1 MTVPLIEPIGLDA
14 AGPLVYNAYGQWSQ
28 IAVQAFNNAQN
39 LASAIGTFA
48 IPPVTF
54 DATFN
59 PQIALP
65 GFPTIVPPTVP
76 TAALTYNAPNL
87 PPAPPAVDTPA
98 YQPSAAPT
106 FDVQAPVY
114 QPPAA
119 PQIIDA
125 TPPGAAPVL
134 ANPTIPTA
142 PSYTLPA
149 LPTLASL
156 QMPQLPQLSIPSFTA
171 TVPAFNVPVPTETFS
186 FQPGQYVDGLLTSVK
201 STLSDMLSG
210 DFVLPAAVANALRNR
225 AYEDANREE
234 SRAVDQVYGEFAAR
248 GFDEPSGLLYG
259 RLEAARE
266 QAQLQRMAANRDV
279 YVQDQQV
286 AVENLRAAITGG
298 IQLEGELI
306 QLFTTTTQLQFEAA
320 RYSMDVSLQIFQAR
334 IAQYN
339 ASLQAFSV
347 QAEVFRNQIQ
357 AALAQAQIYA
367 TEMEGLRVQG
377 ELNMQKV
384 QVYTAQLDAIKTQM
398 GIYQVQ
404 VSAAE
409 VQSRVNVAQVEA
421 FTAQVGAYRSQ
432 IEAQVAQW
440 QGYKAQVDAQL
451 GGVQFYNTS
460 VNAYG
465 QRVQAWAT
473 GEHANQAAVQLKID
487 QNKMQLAGWQ
497 ATAQLF
503 EEQMKAE
510 LARISTVKEAF
521 EAQVQSFK
529 GQAEVATA
537 AGEYDNRRF
546 QLNLAQEQAIVD
558 TSLKRSEASFE
569 QMKYITSV
577 MLEIKKTI
585 ATIQS
590 QLAASAMNAV
600 HIGGQ
605 VSTYTGMNLGWNTN
619 VGFSGSVNDV

>member
-28 IAVQAFNNAQN
+28 IAIQAFNNAQD
-39 LASAIGTFA
+39 LTSHIGNFSIT
-48 IPPVTF
+48 PVTF
-54 DATFN
+54 EASFD

-65 GFPTIVPPTVP
+65 GFPTIAPPTVP
-76 TAALTYNAPNL
+76 TAALAYNAPNL
-87 PPAPPAVDTPA
+87 PPAPPAVDTPV
-98 YQPSAAPT
+98 YQPGTAPA
-106 FDVQAPVY
+106 FDVQAPAY

-119 PQIIDA
+119 PQIVNA
-125 TPPGAAPVL
+125 TAPGAAPVL
-134 ANPTIPTA
+134 ADPSIPAA
-142 PSYTLPA
+142 PDYVLPA
-149 LPTLASL
+149 LPSLADL
-156 QMPQLPQLSIPSFTA
+156 QVPQLPKLSLPTFTA
-171 TVPAFNVPVPTETFS
+171 SVPTFNVPVPTESFS
-186 FQPGQYVDGLLTSVK
+186 FQPGQYVDTLLTSVK
-201 STLSDMLSG
+201 STLSEMLSG
-210 DFVLPAAVANALRNR
+210 DFVLPVAVANALRNR
-225 AYEDANREE
+225 AYEAANVEE
-234 SRAVDQVYGEFAAR
+234 ARAVDQTYGEFAAR
-248 GFDEPSGLLYG
+248 GFDEPPGLLHG
-259 RLEAARE
+259 RLETARE
-266 QAQLQRMAANRDV
+266 QARLARMGANRDV
-279 YVQDQQV
+279 YVQDQQT

-320 RYSMDVSLQIFQAR
+320 RYSMDLALQVFQAR

-339 ASLQAFSV
+339 ASLQAFGV
-347 QAEVFRNQIQ
+347 QAEVFREQIQ

-367 TEMEGLRVQG
+367 TEMDGLRVQG

-384 QVYTAQLDAIKTQM
+384 QVYAAQLDAIKTQM

-409 VQSRVNVAQVEA
+409 VQSRVNVAKVEA

-451 GGVQFYNTS
+451 GGVQFYNTA

-473 GEHANQAAVQLKID
+473 GERANQAAVQLKID
-487 QNKMQLAGWQ
+487 QNKMQLASWE
-497 ATAQLF
+497 ATAKLF

-510 LARISTVKEAF
+510 LARISTVKDTF
-521 EAQVQSFK
+521 EAQVESYR
-529 GQAEVATA
+529 GQAEVASA

-569 QMKYITSV
+569 QMRYITSA

-605 VSTYTGMNLGWNTN
+605 VSTNTDMSLGWNTS
-619 VGFSGSVNDV
+619 VSFSGSVNDV